1 MNDKLRQ
8 KKLAKHKKER
18 KHSNK
23 VYDHRLKCE
32 SGSIY
37 AMNRE
42 QRYVDQF
49 EKLKRGFAI

>member
-23 VYDHRLKCE
+23 VYDHRLKCDK
-32 SGSIY
+32 GHIY
-37 AMNRE
+37 HEARE
-42 QRYVDQF
+42 NRYVDQF
-49 EKLKRGFAI
+49 EKLKKGFGL